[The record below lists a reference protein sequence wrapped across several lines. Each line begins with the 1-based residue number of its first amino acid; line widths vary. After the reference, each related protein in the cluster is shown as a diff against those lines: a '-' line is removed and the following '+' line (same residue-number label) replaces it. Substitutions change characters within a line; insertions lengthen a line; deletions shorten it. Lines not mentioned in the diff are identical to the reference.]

1 MEVRAVP
8 IYEYRCED
16 CGNHLEVMQS
26 FSEEPLRE
34 CRECGGSLRKLIS
47 NTSFVLKGSGWYA
60 DGYSAPPPKASE
72 KPKEAGKGGEA
83 KKDKTTDKKTSPA
96 KAGDSAAK
104 SS

>member
-1 MEVRAVP
+1 
-8 IYEYRCED
+8 
-16 CGNHLEVMQS
+16 MQR

-47 NTSFVLKGSGWYA
+47 STSFVLKGSGWYA

-72 KPKEAGKGGEA
+72 KAKGGGNGEKA
-83 KKDKTTDKKTSPA
+83 KKAETAGEKPAAA
-96 KAGDSAAK
+96 KAKDSAAQ

>member
-1 MEVRAVP
+1 MP
-8 IYEYRCED
+8 IYEYRCDD
-16 CGNHLEVMQS
+16 CGRHLEVMQR

-60 DGYSAPPPKASE
+60 DGYAAPAPKAPE
-72 KPKEAGKGGEA
+72 KGKAAAGGGEA
-83 KKDKTTDKKTSPA
+83 KKEKAEAGKASPA
-96 KAGDSAAK
+96 QAGDTAAK